1 MIPASGH
8 VEVTARRQKYP
19 GHSIQYSPSVVGAI
33 KVGEPDYIIKVEN
46 EEFRLCREILENA
59 SNLVKASGAFRDKDV
74 LELKDR
80 KAYQVK
86 NVLEWCLAGK
96 AIKDEDMDKER
107 AIRYFELAQ
116 YLQIGSAENLLAQKY
131 VRACLKEHAPLDPK
145 KLVLMKEY
153 LRSLDLSNLEE
164 IDEKTVAMM
173 KDWNI
178 ESLNLRHTTLSQ
190 SAFAALGQLKTLK
203 VLDVSYSPLLGDKAI
218 RHLSGLSELTS
229 LDVSSA
235 GGLVDPTSIE
245 KLTSLKKLHVLKLN
259 HEKTSGMKNV
269 GVLAELPLTELELA
283 GTEVGIE
290 ELKGFTQLQRLD
302 YSGHGKVNKDKIMDA
317 LPTLKTLIV

>member
-1 MIPASGH
+1 MTPASGH
-8 VEVTARRQKYP
+8 VSVPPSKVKYP
-19 GHSIQYSPSVVGAI
+19 GHSIQYSPAVAGNI
-33 KVGEPDYIIKVEN
+33 KVGEPDYTIKVEN
-46 EEFRLCREILENA
+46 EEFRLCRAILENA

-86 NVLEWCLAGK
+86 NVLEWCLSGK
-96 AIKDEDMDKER
+96 AIKDEDMDKDR
-107 AIRYFELAQ
+107 AIRYFDLAH
-116 YLQIGSAENLLAQKY
+116 YLQMGSAENLLAQKY
-131 VRACLKEHAPLDPK
+131 IRACLKEHAPLDPQ

-153 LRSLDLSNLEE
+153 LKSLDLSNLAE
-164 IDEKTVAMM
+164 IDEKTLAMM

-190 SAFAALGQLKTLK
+190 SAFAALGQLKTLR

-218 RHLSGLSELTS
+218 SYLSGLSQLTS
-229 LDVSSA
+229 LDISSA
-235 GGLVDPTSIE
+235 GGLVDPASIE
-245 KLTSLKKLHVLKLN
+245 KLTALTQLHVLKLN

-269 GVLAELPLTELELA
+269 AALAKLPLTELELA
-283 GTEVGIE
+283 GTDVGIE
-290 ELKGFTQLQRLD
+290 ELKGFTQLERLD
-302 YSGHGKVNKDKIMDA
+302 YSGHGKVNKDKVKGV